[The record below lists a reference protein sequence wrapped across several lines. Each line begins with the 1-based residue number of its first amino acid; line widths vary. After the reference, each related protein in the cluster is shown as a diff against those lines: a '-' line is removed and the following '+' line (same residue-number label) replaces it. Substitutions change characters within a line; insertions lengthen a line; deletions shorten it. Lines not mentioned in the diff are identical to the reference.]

1 METSPRDNS
10 DRPRSSPGLTS
21 KVWTLIVGVGVL
33 LGYFVLRST
42 LSIVPV
48 ADDQMA
54 RDPYYAKFLLTN
66 EGEFFVSYP
75 RVQCLASYPLNQKP
89 GSGSTPEVKVSEG
102 NVYYLEQSEGLGPHA
117 STTIQCF
124 FADAEREAGG
134 NGNSQALPVMVLLSV
149 KYRPRYWF
157 PSSMTRRFSSHR
169 DAAGNVQWDAR

>member
-1 METSPRDNS
+1 MEHSPRDNS
-10 DRPRSSPGLTS
+10 DRPRSSPGLMS

-42 LSIVPV
+42 LSVVPV
-48 ADDQMA
+48 ADDQLA

-102 NVYYLEQSEGLGPHA
+102 NVYYLEQSEGFGTP
-117 STTIQCF
+117 
-124 FADAEREAGG
+124 REHHD
-134 NGNSQALPVMVLLSV
+134 SVLF
-149 KYRPRYWF
+149 RRCR
-157 PSSMTRRFSSHR
+157 TRSRW
-169 DAAGNVQWDAR
+169 QWQ